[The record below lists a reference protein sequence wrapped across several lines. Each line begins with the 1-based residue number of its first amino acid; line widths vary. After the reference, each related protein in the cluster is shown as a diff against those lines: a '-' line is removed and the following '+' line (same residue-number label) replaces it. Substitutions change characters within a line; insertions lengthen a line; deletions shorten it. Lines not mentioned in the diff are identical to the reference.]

1 MLNTIRKL
9 SASNSIKWS
18 IHAAAQMQVR
28 NISRRDVLDILQG
41 GEIIEEYPKDFPH
54 PSCLLCGTNKLKKY
68 IHVVVGTD
76 GENLFI
82 ITAYYPSPEKFT
94 DAFRVRR

>member
-1 MLNTIRKL
+1 MLRTIRKL
-9 SASNSIKWS
+9 CALHSIKWS
-18 IHAAAQMQVR
+18 IHAASQMQAR
-28 NISRRDVLDILQG
+28 NIFRQDVLDILQS
-41 GEIIEEYPKDFPH
+41 GEIIEDYPNDFPH
-54 PSCLLCGTNKLKKY
+54 PSCLLCGKTRLQQF

-94 DAFRVRR
+94 DAFSVRR